1 MGMQHWYLHADLDA
15 FFASVE
21 QLDHPEYRGKPLIV
35 GGLPEDPRSV
45 VSTASYEARKYGVHS
60 AMPTREAYR
69 LCPNGIYI
77 HGNYHRYEEVSWQIM
92 NIFKRWSPDVQ
103 QMSIDEAFIDLTGT
117 ERLFG
122 PPEETA
128 MKIKK
133 EVFEETGLT
142 ISIGLACTKYF
153 AKLSSEIN
161 KPDGFYFM
169 KPGTET
175 DYMLSIPIE
184 KIWGIGKKTA
194 SRIKD
199 SGLKT
204 TRQIY
209 ETDLSTLTFLY
220 GENTASFLYNILR
233 GKADDMF
240 GTEVKTH
247 SISNE
252 RTFPFD
258 ITDAYACETALMELA
273 HTVMFRLLREELHSR
288 TVVIKIRYDDFSTV
302 SARQTYETDII
313 TLDSFF
319 EKVRELFNRK
329 YERTRGVRLLGV
341 GFDNVHKG
349 ESTYQQNLFDDDQRK
364 KQAVEKAILK
374 LETKY
379 PDLHV
384 QKARVIKPKTK
395 SILTFL
401 LLGSLSFFAPDKLSA
416 LESSIIEEPEILPIP
431 GETPPVLFDI
441 SKNDSRIEI
450 SSSGFWKA
458 EVNESTLFNFGNSN
472 PLGINFGVPV
482 FKQNINLD
490 FHIVYNKQWFFETI
504 FAEQFKKNTLTFGFE
519 NGNTIQ
525 KAILSNRNI
534 IYPSNYSSAQFG
546 FNPQG
551 GNNQAPGFFLNMS
564 GENWQ
569 ADFLIRYDITQKK
582 EAVFYGSNQVSDI
595 NLSPKN
601 YISGRFFTLPS
612 EYIKD
617 IEAIYIESEDG
628 EIKSNDGRR
637 FKKLSSSQY
646 MLRIKEN
653 LIIISREVS
662 AKNEYTVKPYILVSF
677 KDKQKVSG
685 LISEAG
691 SFSLPDSYFG
701 RIQNVFS
708 KTGSINLKNYWP
720 ESSYLLENKKMLI
733 LQTGKK
739 FSPFENTSYYD
750 GGLISES
757 DFLIQSKTSE
767 VELENFKISNAN
779 ISTLFS
785 GSDYF
790 NEKHQYF
797 NISLEDNDDEIQ
809 NRYPLAETDPYIY
822 LSDDSKTDISILLR
836 TYSPVPF
843 FQIPQTAS
851 KGSVRVTINGVPDS
865 NASFDSETGFVNLS
879 TSFKESDRIIISWNE
894 EGTDLK
900 SGALATAAG
909 IRTNFSPFL
918 SCDLDITSSWPLFG
932 SEKVSSSEE
941 SLQGFVSLNGG
952 ISYKKSIFNIQ
963 NNSSAAFINE
973 NVSGKYTV
981 YTSTASLPV
990 THYLQASSGT
1000 SVNGNTPIPGI
1011 KDKDIS
1017 GYAIPLEYDFY
1028 NEDEKESAG
1037 IEIHTE
1043 KPDSPHTFT
1052 LALKPAFENGE
1063 KVSEGTELIL
1073 QLGIHGGDEKTKP
1086 DDYSIPS
1093 WNITNLI
1100 DFNQNKWQEISVSL
1114 SEKELA
1120 HLSEYNCLRLTV
1132 NKKENYSPQS
1142 VYGILLAGPYEFETK
1157 SLLIESS
1164 RGINAK
1170 STAIEKGHNTENRIL
1185 WESFYPQDFPYI
1197 SFTDYFQTADF
1208 SSYDSVNIDL
1218 SIKKLSPFLGN
1229 SNECNAFVCTFYRN
1243 SQPAFE
1249 FQLSPEIIENLAQY
1263 PHICHTLTLNFSEK
1277 CIYIDN
1283 TKLRENDF
1291 SVSEIISVAPNKFE
1305 ISFNGFESG
1314 IIETGDIYYKGNCS
1328 SFALQNHL
1336 LTIIEKG
1343 PHLLKFQSN
1352 IKETPGTSNHFY
1364 TDAFALGKTSFLN
1377 LNLSA
1382 DAKIDNSERPLENA
1396 GHSLSFNKPFL
1407 KIINIDENFRFSP
1420 ETQSSDKNRKTSLNF
1435 SPVKVPIQLS
1445 YDSKQKENISGYSA
1459 TTEYIASTETKYIS
1473 GKLSYSTKEQK
1484 DKKQTQDFINLIRDQ
1499 RYFSVY
1505 KLFEENF
1512 FRFGNE
1518 NANLRKQDF
1527 KAIFSGNI
1535 SFLGLKPEIDFS
1547 ISDSFFSNNN
1557 TWFTDKESLTF
1568 NIPLSLKQNS
1578 LSFTWK
1584 KETENT
1590 VKTTAGGNFKTDTQ
1604 KLLNL
1609 QKERLYFYNAI
1620 IFADLFNSLKENY
1633 TTDYGIN
1640 WSRPITNSIK
1650 DLFIPSSLS
1659 LNTGRIIIKEDTI
1672 HDYYQTKLSS
1682 SYQTFNLFGKES
1694 SRKYFSW
1701 YSTDE
1706 LSSSFE
1712 ITAKIPSGEPENTI
1726 YAISSYLQ
1734 ILFFIKSGNSLK
1746 TAFDCY
1752 IQTNSDWSSRQSA
1765 VYTSSGTKSP
1775 LNDLIRLF
1783 NKDKLTHNKISR
1795 KEIFNSEFGNT
1806 DSIPF
1811 QNYAFSHLCEINFL
1825 NYYSVFAEAEASLSH
1840 KKNKGDTLGISLT
1853 LGGKITY

>member
-1 MGMQHWYLHADLDA
+1 M
-15 FFASVE
+15 
-21 QLDHPEYRGKPLIV
+21 
-35 GGLPEDPRSV
+35 
-45 VSTASYEARKYGVHS
+45 
-60 AMPTREAYR
+60 
-69 LCPNGIYI
+69 
-77 HGNYHRYEEVSWQIM
+77 
-92 NIFKRWSPDVQ
+92 
-103 QMSIDEAFIDLTGT
+103 
-117 ERLFG
+117 
-122 PPEETA
+122 
-128 MKIKK
+128 
-133 EVFEETGLT
+133 
-142 ISIGLACTKYF
+142 
-153 AKLSSEIN
+153 
-161 KPDGFYFM
+161 
-169 KPGTET
+169 
-175 DYMLSIPIE
+175 
-184 KIWGIGKKTA
+184 
-194 SRIKD
+194 
-199 SGLKT
+199 
-204 TRQIY
+204 
-209 ETDLSTLTFLY
+209 
-220 GENTASFLYNILR
+220 
-233 GKADDMF
+233 
-240 GTEVKTH
+240 
-247 SISNE
+247 
-252 RTFPFD
+252 
-258 ITDAYACETALMELA
+258 
-273 HTVMFRLLREELHSR
+273 
-288 TVVIKIRYDDFSTV
+288 
-302 SARQTYETDII
+302 
-313 TLDSFF
+313 
-319 EKVRELFNRK
+319 
-329 YERTRGVRLLGV
+329 
-341 GFDNVHKG
+341 
-349 ESTYQQNLFDDDQRK
+349 
-364 KQAVEKAILK
+364 
-374 LETKY
+374 
-379 PDLHV
+379 
-384 QKARVIKPKTK
+384 
-395 SILTFL
+395 
-401 LLGSLSFFAPDKLSA
+401 
-416 LESSIIEEPEILPIP
+416 
-431 GETPPVLFDI
+431 
-441 SKNDSRIEI
+441 
-450 SSSGFWKA
+450 
-458 EVNESTLFNFGNSN
+458 
-472 PLGINFGVPV
+472 
-482 FKQNINLD
+482 
-490 FHIVYNKQWFFETI
+490 
-504 FAEQFKKNTLTFGFE
+504 
-519 NGNTIQ
+519 
-525 KAILSNRNI
+525 
-534 IYPSNYSSAQFG
+534 
-546 FNPQG
+546 
-551 GNNQAPGFFLNMS
+551 
-564 GENWQ
+564 
-569 ADFLIRYDITQKK
+569 
-582 EAVFYGSNQVSDI
+582 
-595 NLSPKN
+595 
-601 YISGRFFTLPS
+601 
-612 EYIKD
+612 
-617 IEAIYIESEDG
+617 
-628 EIKSNDGRR
+628 
-637 FKKLSSSQY
+637 
-646 MLRIKEN
+646 
-653 LIIISREVS
+653 
-662 AKNEYTVKPYILVSF
+662 
-677 KDKQKVSG
+677 
-685 LISEAG
+685 
-691 SFSLPDSYFG
+691 
-701 RIQNVFS
+701 
-708 KTGSINLKNYWP
+708 
-720 ESSYLLENKKMLI
+720 
-733 LQTGKK
+733 
-739 FSPFENTSYYD
+739 
-750 GGLISES
+750 
-757 DFLIQSKTSE
+757 
-767 VELENFKISNAN
+767 
-779 ISTLFS
+779 
-785 GSDYF
+785 
-790 NEKHQYF
+790 
-797 NISLEDNDDEIQ
+797 
-809 NRYPLAETDPYIY
+809 
-822 LSDDSKTDISILLR
+822 
-836 TYSPVPF
+836 
-843 FQIPQTAS
+843 
-851 KGSVRVTINGVPDS
+851 
-865 NASFDSETGFVNLS
+865 
-879 TSFKESDRIIISWNE
+879 
-894 EGTDLK
+894 
-900 SGALATAAG
+900 
-909 IRTNFSPFL
+909 
-918 SCDLDITSSWPLFG
+918 
-932 SEKVSSSEE
+932 
-941 SLQGFVSLNGG
+941 QGFVSLNGG

-1063 KVSEGTELIL
+1063 KVSEGTELTL
-1073 QLGIHGGDEKTKP
+1073 QLGIHGGNEKTKP

-1218 SIKKLSPFLGN
+1218 SIKKLSPFLGK

-1305 ISFNGFESG
+1305 MSFNGFESG
-1314 IIETGDIYYKGNCS
+1314 IIETGDIYYKGTCS

-1336 LTIIEKG
+1336 FSIIEKG

-1352 IKETPGTSNHFY
+1352 IKETPGISNHFY

-1382 DAKIDNSERPLENA
+1382 DAKINNSERPLENA
-1396 GHSLSFNKPFL
+1396 GHSLSFNKPFF
-1407 KIINIDENFRFSP
+1407 KIININENFRFSP
-1420 ETQSSDKNRKTSLNF
+1420 ETQSADKNRKTSLNF

-1518 NANLRKQDF
+1518 NANLRNQDF